1 VKKQQG
7 MTLIGAIFILVV
19 VALLGQALVN
29 ISGMQRQS
37 SLLVLQAARA
47 YQTANTGIEWGI
59 AQAIA
64 GNCANST
71 VLNIPSNNFITT
83 VGCTNQGNFT
93 EDTDIVDIYLI
104 NSQSQYSV
112 LGNPD
117 FVSRELE
124 AQVQVPQ

>member
-1 VKKQQG
+1 MKKQQG

-71 VLNIPSNNFITT
+71 VLDIPNNNFITT

-93 EDTDIVDIYLI
+93 EDTEIVDIYLI
-104 NSQSQYSV
+104 NSQGQYSI

-124 AQVQVPQ
+124 VQVQVPR